1 MFFVG
6 TFKPFV
12 FYNVLLILVKLKVI
26 NAAKSVIEAIVNLSE
41 LIIKTGK
48 KYCSYPTSLIDAETF
63 T

>member
-6 TFKPFV
+6 TCKPFV

-26 NAAKSVIEAIVNLSE
+26 NAAKSVIDAIVNLSE

-48 KYCSYPTSLIDAETF
+48 
-63 T
+63 